1 MNMKRFRI
9 AVRIGET
16 LFGSLIVLALCL
28 ILAGCFSHPRYL
40 ESEYLWHREID
51 VVEDATNVCITVR
64 GLYGHSALGV
74 EPLEMAMDG
83 DVLVVEIPLR
93 FRGSGT
99 ICETINVPSRVNKVK
114 LAGDVIWERKR
125 VN

>member
-1 MNMKRFRI
+1 MNWMSSFLSPM
-9 AVRIGET
+9 T
-16 LFGSLIVLALCL
+16 LFGSSIAVALCL

-64 GLYGHSALGV
+64 GLCGHSALGV
-74 EPLEMAMDG
+74 EPAEMSMDG
-83 DVLVVEIPLR
+83 DVLVVEIPLC

-99 ICETINVPSRVNKVK
+99 ICETINVPSRVSKVK
-114 LAGDVIWERKR
+114 LAGEII
-125 VN
+125 

>member
-1 MNMKRFRI
+1 M
-9 AVRIGET
+9 
-16 LFGSLIVLALCL
+16 
-28 ILAGCFSHPRYL
+28 
-40 ESEYLWHREID
+40 
-51 VVEDATNVCITVR
+51 EDATNVCITVR
-64 GLYGHSALGV
+64 GLCAHSALGV
-74 EPLEMAMDG
+74 EPPEMSMDG

-99 ICETINVPSRVNKVK
+99 ICETINVRSHVNKVK

>member
-1 MNMKRFRI
+1 MNWESPFLSS
-9 AVRIGET
+9 VT
-16 LFGSLIVLALCL
+16 LFGSSIAVVFCL
-28 ILAGCFSHPRYL
+28 ILTGCFSHPRYL
-40 ESEYLWHREID
+40 ESEYLWHREIE

-64 GLYGHSALGV
+64 GLCAHSALGV
-74 EPLEMAMDG
+74 EPPEMSMDG

-99 ICETINVPSRVNKVK
+99 ICETINVRSHVNKVK

-125 VN
+125 EN